1 MGKIL
6 YYVTLSG
13 ENPFSNFLDQ
23 LSKNQQTKILR
34 IFSNIKV
41 YGLSSILP
49 HVKKLSGTLFWEIR
63 ILGRDNIRGI
73 YICPF
78 KETVLVLHGF
88 VKKKQKTPP
97 KEMSTALQ
105 RYKDWLLRQG

>member
-13 ENPFSNFLDQ
+13 DNPFSNFLDQ
-23 LSKNQQTKILR
+23 LSNNQQTKILR

-49 HVKKLSGTLFWEIR
+49 HVKKLSGTPFWEIR
-63 ILGRDNIRGI
+63 ILGKDNIRVV
-73 YICPF
+73 YICPL

-88 VKKKQKTPP
+88 IKKSQKTPAR
-97 KEMSTALQ
+97 EMETVLQ
-105 RYKDWLLRQG
+105 RHKEWLSRRG